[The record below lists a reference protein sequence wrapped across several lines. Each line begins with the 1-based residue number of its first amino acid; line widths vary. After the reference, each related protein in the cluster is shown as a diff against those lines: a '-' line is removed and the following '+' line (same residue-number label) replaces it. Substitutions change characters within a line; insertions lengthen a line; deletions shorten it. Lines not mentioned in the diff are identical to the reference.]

1 MIPKEILKDQATKF
15 VDVRTNTEFNT
26 GHINGAVNIPLDQFQ
41 RRYTEIDGL
50 GQSPVVI
57 YCRSGNRS
65 GQAVAYLLQKGIK
78 NVYNGGGLDYIQF
91 NLN

>member
-1 MIPKEILKDQATKF
+1 MIPKEILKDRATKF

-26 GHINGAVNIPLDQFQ
+26 GHINGAINIPLDQFQ
-41 RRYTEIDGL
+41 KRYTEIDGL

-78 NVYNGGGLDYIQF
+78 NVYNGGGLDDIQF